1 MNYLAFD
8 IGASSAKLTLAQF
21 NNGLFEAKEIYS
33 FDGYSLF
40 KDGCLLW
47 DIDKIYEEMKEGIKK
62 AVCETND
69 WIDSF
74 GVCSFCNDYV
84 PVSDDGQ
91 VVGKVYAYRDERTL
105 RNAQKCYE
113 VMSKEE
119 LYKINGNQN
128 ALFNALNQLHAA
140 GIEEPI
146 NAKKILFLSDYL
158 VYKMTGVMQTE
169 YTTASVSQMFDYGKN
184 DWSDE
189 ILNKYNINKNL
200 FAPLRFPGT
209 LSGKTSK
216 EFNSQ
221 IGSKGFDVYTVCQ
234 HDTASAFLA
243 AKKDCA
249 IISTGTWCIAG
260 CETCEPIITDFGF
273 KENIANEGGYKDGHH
288 RILKN
293 VMGTWILQELVKEA
307 DGITFAQLEKMAMDA
322 NCPDHFIDVDSEEF
336 FAPLNMYSKI
346 NENSKQLYGK
356 SFSDLGQMAKA
367 VYESLAFKFCINIEK
382 IEKLTG
388 KRFEEIYLIGG
399 AARSE
404 ILCQMSANICGRK
417 VGTGPLNA
425 TALGNIIVQM
435 LGKEEIKNVE
445 EGRNLIQKSIDSKTY
460 YPDENPIWKKQ
471 FEEFCKKIN
480 YKN

>member
-8 IGASSAKLTLAQF
+8 IGASSAKLTLAQLNNETF
-21 NNGLFEAKEIYS
+21 NAKEIYS
-33 FDGYSLF
+33 FADYSIV

-47 DIDKIYEEMKEGIKK
+47 DIDKIYEGMKEGIKI
-62 AVCETND
+62 AVCQTSD
-69 WIDSF
+69 SIDSF
-74 GVCSFCNDYV
+74 GVCSFCDDYV
-84 PVSDDGQ
+84 PVSNDGQ
-91 VVGKVYAYRDERTL
+91 VTGKVYAYRDERTL
-105 RNAQKCYE
+105 RNAKKCYE

-128 ALFNALNQLHAA
+128 AVFNTLNQLHAA
-140 GIEEPI
+140 SQEEPI
-146 NAKKILFLSDYL
+146 VADKLLFISDYL

-169 YTTASVSQMFDYGKN
+169 YTTASVTQMFDYDKN

-189 ILNKYNINKNL
+189 ILNKYKIDKNL
-200 FAPLRFPGT
+200 FAPLSFPGT
-209 LSGKTSK
+209 LSAKASK

-260 CETCEPIITDFGF
+260 CETYAPIITDFGF

-293 VMGTWILQELVKEA
+293 VMGTWILQELVKEVE
-307 DGITFAQLEKMAMDA
+307 DITFAQLEKMAMDA
-322 NCPDHFIDVDSEEF
+322 TAPDHFIDVDSEEF

-346 NENSKQLYGK
+346 NENSLRLYEK

-382 IEKLTG
+382 LEKLTG

-404 ILCQMSANICGRK
+404 ILCQMSANICGKK
-417 VGTGPLNA
+417 VSTGPLNA

-435 LGKEEIKNVE
+435 LGKEEIKSVQD
-445 EGRNLIQKSIDSKTY
+445 GRALIQKSFDSKIY
-460 YPDENPIWKKQ
+460 YPDDDPIWKKQ
-471 FEEFCKKIN
+471 YKEFCEKIN